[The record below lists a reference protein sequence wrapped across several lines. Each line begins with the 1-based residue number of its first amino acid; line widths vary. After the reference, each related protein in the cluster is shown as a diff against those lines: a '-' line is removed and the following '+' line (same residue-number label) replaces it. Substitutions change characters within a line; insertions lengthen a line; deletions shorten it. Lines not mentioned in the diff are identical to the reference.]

1 LEAKVRIT
9 KDLSIPTFLS
19 LLASGVGLVAVVI
32 IFAFQNFQTKSQAE
46 EQQRNVISQQEDMDR
61 NVRELRNDIH
71 RIGERIDQIYFHVRR
86 TK

>member
-1 LEAKVRIT
+1 VRIT

>member
-1 LEAKVRIT
+1 MRIT

>member
-71 RIGERIDQIYFHVRR
+71 RIGERIDQIYFQVRR

>member
-1 LEAKVRIT
+1 MRIT

-71 RIGERIDQIYFHVRR
+71 RIGERIDQIYFQVRR

>member
-1 LEAKVRIT
+1 VRIT

-71 RIGERIDQIYFHVRR
+71 RIGERIDQIYFQVRR